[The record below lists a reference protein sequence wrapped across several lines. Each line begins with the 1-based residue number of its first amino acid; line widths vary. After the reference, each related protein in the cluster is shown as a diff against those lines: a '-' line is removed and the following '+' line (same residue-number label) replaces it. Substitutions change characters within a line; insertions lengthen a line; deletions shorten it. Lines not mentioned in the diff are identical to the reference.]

1 LYAFGEYDE
10 AEVFSRESK
19 KAAADDDVFSQV
31 LWRSALAKIEA
42 RRGEIERAEQLA
54 REAVRR
60 VQETDLLNAQA
71 DTLLDLSEVLRLAGR
86 RDEALAAVQ
95 EAARRFEQK
104 ANLPSLARALE
115 ALNGLASTTAP

>member
-1 LYAFGEYDE
+1 MISLLH
-10 AEVFSRESK
+10 SLLLMI
-19 KAAADDDVFSQV
+19 AAAGDDVFSQV

-60 VQETDLLNAQA
+60 VEETDLLNAQA

-86 RDEALAAVQ
+86 RDEARVAVQ